1 MIQIAPGI
9 RSIDRFLLAYA
20 RLVARFI
27 QMDLHTMD
35 QLPKDTSMEPD
46 LISKQYL
53 LIFSWIFLPNEL
65 PLWVL
70 LRDSCGYPF
79 PDITTSV
86 AVCFA
91 EPPTNGIQYLSRYVE
106 LVLEHIPRLPIMTP
120 LVFPPINIVGRLLQS
135 SATQLTAKDEDKDAV
150 MNSYHYIPRDALG
163 FFNVIDEKLQTFV
176 SKQIS
181 ALTIDLSKD
190 LVSHLSTSLRKISQI
205 DSSLAAA
212 LFAEIVG
219 NMGST
224 NPEDF
229 PELIESAWRFKL
241 LKRCITTGRMEI
253 RVQGI
258 ETMQQD
264 LVSVWTKY
272 MRNNDAG
279 KHHPV
284 VQYLVKFILDNHL
297 VEYIVGV
304 ESHPQLITRSA
315 NIVGFLVVTSNY
327 TDKHSDAI
335 WQAVTTSQDPRFVD
349 AILGML
355 TNIFRMALYSSLI
368 YLCKKLNEL
377 PLRAFDGRMMGY
389 GGTLLDQVRRR
400 FQESYP
406 DGRLD
411 SPPYDLCIR
420 LIRQTAASTDVA
432 PSGKIA
438 LHHFAMGELSQ
449 LVHLGP
455 SDQDRKTI
463 YRECMEDIAKKS
475 PNATGSIFA
484 VNALLAQD
492 PSRDIE
498 ALASDFDLT
507 RLVVDELAHAV
518 HEERLQHHQC
528 GIHSDVLPAR
538 LELLHRIILHIPAT
552 ITTEY
557 GERLWR
563 SLIGRDAL
571 GDQGRNSAWSML
583 VGVTGAC
590 NTPNVFIYR
599 CMNEY
604 LPQLDPAF
612 FTIDLL
618 TFVQQGIAY
627 QARLAPLQAASG
639 HEIIDIPGVDRLWQ
653 IVLTAPSGTIEN
665 QATQKLVEFYLDTPL
680 IRKAPRSAVEATHVA
695 LVNLCVDKLTHA
707 ASRLK
712 SFSDGTTS
720 GEDEPMVIVA
730 SDDEVRAEELRL
742 TRSLLFLREIL
753 RGMRARPQ
761 YSPPP
766 KKAPEIAEEVK
777 AIKGEAI
784 KVSYQAFNGG
794 IDTGV
799 QAFEAGDSETAE
811 ELTSRLIKLTGF
823 SKFTAI
829 AGGQKLDLTSDKT
842 QTLRDLKIGRSGL
855 LMIRKIQDA
864 TAPQAIDQPEGLSA
878 VEAEVLKHF
887 DELYQFLGLDEKLA
901 REVSEAM
908 LFAPSLLIIE

>member
-1 MIQIAPGI
+1 MTETAPGI
-9 RSIDRFLLAYA
+9 RSIDRFLLAYS
-20 RLVARFI
+20 RLVLRFL

-35 QLPKDTSMEPD
+35 QLPKDTNMEPD
-46 LISKQYL
+46 LISKHYL
-53 LIFSWIFLPNEL
+53 LMFSWIFLSSEL
-65 PLWVL
+65 PLWIL

-79 PDITTSV
+79 PDITISV
-86 AVCFA
+86 AICFA
-91 EPPTNGIQYLSRYVE
+91 EPPTSGIQYLTRYAE
-106 LVLEHIPRLPIMTP
+106 LLLEHIPRLPTMTP
-120 LVFPPINIVGRLLQS
+120 LIWPPIHIVGRLLQS
-135 SATQLTAKDEDKDAV
+135 SAAQLGSKGEGDDTTA
-150 MNSYHYIPRDALG
+150 NSYNYIPRDALK
-163 FFNVIDEKLQTFV
+163 FFKAIDARLQTFV

-190 LVSHLSTSLRKISQI
+190 LVCNLSTSLRRISQF
-205 DSSLAAA
+205 DGSLATA

-219 NMGST
+219 IVGDS

-229 PELIESAWRFKL
+229 PELIESAWRFRL
-241 LKRCITTGRMEI
+241 LKKCITTGRMEI

-264 LVSVWTKY
+264 LVSAWTRY
-272 MRNNDAG
+272 MRNNDNG

-284 VQYLVKFILDNHL
+284 VQYLVKFILENGL

-327 TDKHSDAI
+327 TDRHSDAI

-355 TNIFRMALYSSLI
+355 TNIFRMSQYSSLI

-377 PLRAFDGRMMGY
+377 PLRAFDGRMLGY

-411 SPPYDLCIR
+411 APPYDLCIR
-420 LIRQTAASTDVA
+420 LIRQAAANPDVV
-432 PSGKIA
+432 PSGIA
-438 LHHFAMGELSQ
+438 VHHFAMGELSQ

-455 SDQDRKTI
+455 SDEDRKTI
-463 YRECMEDIAKKS
+463 YRECMDDIAKKN

-498 ALASDFDLT
+498 NLAIDFELT
-507 RLVVDELAHAV
+507 RLVVDELAHTV
-518 HEERLQHHQC
+518 QEERSQHHQST
-528 GIHSDVLPAR
+528 IPSDVLPAR
-538 LELLHRIILHIPAT
+538 LELLQRIVLYIPAT

-557 GERLWR
+557 GERLWN

-571 GDQGRNSAWSML
+571 GDQARNAAWSML
-583 VGVTGAC
+583 VNVTGSC
-590 NTPNVFIYR
+590 NARNVFIDR

-618 TFVQQGIAY
+618 TFVQQAIAY

-639 HEIIDIPGVDRLWQ
+639 HDIIDIPGVDRLWQ
-653 IVLTAPSGTIEN
+653 IVLTAPGGTIEN

-680 IRKAPRSAVEATHVA
+680 IRKAPRAAVEATHVA
-695 LVNLCVDKLTHA
+695 LVNLCVDKLTNA

-712 SFSDGTTS
+712 SFNDGTTS

-730 SDDEVRAEELRL
+730 SDDEVKAEELRL
-742 TRSLLFLREIL
+742 TRSLLFLKEIL

-761 YSPPP
+761 YSPIP
-766 KKAPEIAEEVK
+766 KKAPEIVEQVK

-784 KVSYQAFNGG
+784 KISYQAFNGG
-794 IDTGV
+794 TNTGV
-799 QAFEAGDSETAE
+799 QAFEAGDLEVVE
-811 ELTSRLIKLTGF
+811 ELTNRLTKLTGF
-823 SKFTAI
+823 NKFTAI

-855 LMIRKIQDA
+855 LMIRKVQD
-864 TAPQAIDQPEGLSA
+864 TTSPQPVQQVEGLSA

-887 DELYQFLGLDEKLA
+887 DELYQLLGLDEKLA
-901 REVSEAM
+901 REVGTAIS
-908 LFAPSLLIIE
+908 FAPSLLIAE